1 MLLRVRLA
9 ASACLVGAAAPALRA
24 QPCQPYW
31 VGGTPVPEAFGGR
44 IVAWDDGSGPALYGI
59 WTRNNRVFRWR
70 DGDPQWTPID
80 TGLPN
85 AGYSYSVSEF
95 RVLDD
100 GSGPH
105 LCVIGENHTDPMNTE
120 TWVARWN
127 GTAWEL
133 PWPGMFTNV
142 RPNTGY
148 PLASGDVG
156 DGPSIYGEA
165 GMLVGHAQHFYP
177 ARWVVDHW
185 ELLGDPPYGD
195 IGEMIILDDGSGP
208 ALYVV
213 GLFRSIGGV
222 PAPAGL
228 ARWRDGHWE
237 GVGGGQTFGTPQI
250 AFDDGTGRQLYS
262 LAANI
267 GGEGIRGL
275 VRFNGQEWEP
285 VGQMDPPGAIYT
297 LNAIT
302 VFDDGRGPAIY
313 LGGGFSNMG
322 GVPAHGIARYGR
334 GGWSAVGDGVHNGSI
349 SFMASMPTPRGPSL
363 FMTGGFTT
371 AGGGSVM
378 YTARLVGCPS
388 CYANCD
394 QSTAAPTLN
403 VNDFLCFMTRFA
415 LHAPEANCTND
426 ATIDLA
432 DFMCFMQRFAAGC
445 P

>member
-1 MLLRVRLA
+1 MRLRYLLSCVWIA
-9 ASACLVGAAAPALRA
+9 AAACLIGAAAPALWA

-31 VGGTPVPEAFGGR
+31 AHGSPLASTTGGN
-44 IVAWDDGSGPALYGI
+44 IVAFDDGSGAALYGI
-59 WTRNNRVFRWR
+59 WTRSQHIFRWG
-70 DGDPQWTPID
+70 DGDPQWTPFD
-80 TGLPN
+80 SGLP
-85 AGYSYSVSEF
+85 SEYF
-95 RVLDD
+95 IYWMRVLDD

-105 LCVIGENHTDPMNTE
+105 LCAMGTNHTDPTHVVY
-120 TWVARWN
+120 WIARWT
-127 GTAWEL
+127 GSEWEF
-133 PWPGMFTNV
+133 PWPSALWTNAL
-142 RPNTGY
+142 PEFSAD
-148 PLASGDVG
+148 LG
-156 DGPSIYGEA
+156 DGPAIYGATIDNNRVTIAKWTGNHWIPLGGPLDFYTYNLFVFEEEA
-165 GMLVGHAQHFYP
+165 GPTLYVSGGFSMIGNIPVPQHF
-177 ARWVVDHW
+177 ARWRNQQW
-185 ELLGDPPYGD
+185 EPVGNGQTLGSPLVAY
-195 IGEMIILDDGSGP
+195 DDGSGS
-208 ALYVV
+208 AMYTTA
-213 GLFRSIGGV
+213 GYIGAQGV
-222 PAPAGL
+222 
-228 ARWRDGHWE
+228 
-237 GVGGGQTFGTPQI
+237 
-250 AFDDGTGRQLYS
+250 
-262 LAANI
+262 
-267 GGEGIRGL
+267 RGL
-275 VRFNGQEWEP
+275 LKFDGQEWVL
-285 VGQMDPPGAIYT
+285 VGEMDPPGAIYT

-334 GGWSAVGDGVHNGSI
+334 DGWSAVGDGVHNGSI

-403 VNDFLCFMTRFA
+403 VNDFLCFMTNFA

-426 ATIDLA
+426 ATIDIA